1 MKKPQFLIAAPS
13 SHSGK
18 TTLTLGLLHALR
30 HRGLRVQSFKCGPD
44 YIDTFHHSQASS
56 RQGINLDTFMMSET
70 HVKWLYSYYSNDAD
84 VAIVEGVM
92 GLFDGAVKAEG
103 SSAAIAM
110 LLDIPV
116 ILVVNAKAMAY
127 SVAPLLYGLK
137 HFNRDLK
144 IAGVIFNFVNTESH
158 YQFLKDACADVGIT
172 PLGYVPVNEAI
183 NIPSRH
189 LGLMISPENDYN
201 AIIARAAA
209 HISQSVDL
217 DQLLELT
224 MQHAPAYRETA
235 LPTSSKLRIG
245 VARDSSFIF
254 TYEENLR
261 ALDRLGTICTFSP
274 ADLTELP
281 EMDLLYI
288 PGGYPE
294 LNLSLLEGN
303 AAMRTAIREYCANGG
318 RVIAECGGMMYLGNT
333 ITDAEGRRYEMCG
346 VLDIETS
353 MQNSR
358 LSLGYRR
365 IQIGDTVLK
374 GHEFHYS
381 HAKENSPIPTIGEV
395 TNARGKIVSTPI
407 YKQQNVIA
415 SYMHFYWGE
424 NADIFSLLWNK

>member
-30 HRGLRVQSFKCGPD
+30 ERGMRVQSFKCGPD
-44 YIDTFHHSQASS
+44 YIDTFHHSQASWRS
-56 RQGINLDTFMMSET
+56 GINLDTFMMSEA
-70 HVKWLYSYYSNDAD
+70 HVKEIYSYYSHDAD

-103 SSAAIAM
+103 SSAAVAM

-116 ILVVNAKAMAY
+116 ILVVNAKSMAY

-172 PLGYVPVNEAI
+172 PLGYIPVNEEI

-189 LGLMISPENDYN
+189 LGLMISPENDYK

-209 HISQSVDL
+209 HISKSVDL
-217 DQLLELT
+217 DQLLAMTTQET
-224 MQHAPAYRETA
+224 HAYRDISIQ
-235 LPTSSKLRIG
+235 PSGKLKIS
-245 VARDSSFIF
+245 VARDLSFIF
-254 TYEENLR
+254 TYEENFR
-261 ALDRLGTICTFSP
+261 ALKQLGSINTFSP
-274 ADLTELP
+274 ADLSSLP
-281 EMDLLYI
+281 ETDLLYL

-294 LNLSLLEGN
+294 LNLSLLEEN
-303 AAMRTAIREYCANGG
+303 VSMRNAIREYCAKGG
-318 RVIAECGGMMYLGNT
+318 RVIAECGGMMYLGKG
-333 ITDAEGRRYEMCG
+333 ITDAAGRRYEMCG

-358 LSLGYRR
+358 LSLGYRNV
-365 IQIGDTVLK
+365 QFGSTVLK

-381 HAKENSPIPTIGEV
+381 HATENTPVPTIGQV
-395 TNARGKIVSTPI
+395 TNARGKAVTTPI
-407 YKQQNVIA
+407 YKQQNVVA
-415 SYMHFYWGE
+415 SYIHFYWGE
-424 NADIFSLLWNK
+424 NIEIFSSLWNS

>member
-30 HRGLRVQSFKCGPD
+30 ERGMQVQSFKCGPD
-44 YIDTFHHSQASS
+44 YIDTFHHSLASC
-56 RQGINLDTFMMSET
+56 RKGINLDTFMMSEA
-70 HVKWLYSYYSNDAD
+70 HVKELFSYYTDHAD

-137 HFNRDLK
+137 HFNPALK

-172 PLGYVPVNEAI
+172 PLGYVPVNNEI

-189 LGLMISPENDYN
+189 LGLMISPENDYK
-201 AIIARAAA
+201 AIIARAAV

-217 DQLLELT
+217 DQLLAMT
-224 MQHAPAYRETA
+224 TQYAPAYRHTSR
-235 LPTSSKLRIG
+235 PPSSKLKIS
-245 VARDSSFIF
+245 VARDASFIF

-261 ALDRLGTICTFSP
+261 ALEQLGTVTTFSP
-274 ADLTELP
+274 AELTELP
-281 EMDLLYI
+281 ETDLLYL

-294 LNLSLLEGN
+294 LYLSLLEGN
-303 AAMRTAIREYCANGG
+303 AAMRNAIHAYCTNGG
-318 RVIAECGGMMYLGNT
+318 RVIAECGGMMYLGKS
-333 ITDAEGRRYEMCG
+333 ITDTDGRRYEMCG

-358 LSLGYRR
+358 LSLGYRK
-365 IQIGDTVLK
+365 IQIGSTVLK

-381 HAKENSPIPTIGEV
+381 HAKENTPIPTIGEV
-395 TNARGKIVSTPI
+395 TNARGKVVSTPI
-407 YKQQNVIA
+407 YKQQNVVA

-424 NADIFSLLWNK
+424 NIDIFSSLWNS